1 MNVTPEAWIA
11 QRATQ
16 RKPTWYLLKLGN
28 RWPRCS
34 LKTTDLRQATALAL
48 KAYQAWLED
57 PNCDWRAA
65 SGNTSHHVGF
75 KTVAEEWLKTQK
87 KDHADKDDVLR
98 KFLLPFFDQE
108 R

>member
-1 MNVTPEAWIA
+1 MHVTPEAWIA

-34 LKTTDLRQATALAL
+34 LGTTDKQLASAQAL

-57 PNCDWRAA
+57 PKSDWRAA
-65 SGNTSHHVGF
+65 CGNTAHHVGF

-87 KDHADKDDVLR
+87 KDHAYRRHKATAEGLELR
-98 KFLLPFFDQE
+98 
-108 R
+108 